1 MKTILRVLLSALAV
15 VLLSKLLPGVSVED
29 YILAVIVAAVIALLR
44 LIVKPILVILTLPIT
59 IITLGLF
66 LLVINAFIIMMAD
79 YFIPGFAVKSI
90 WWAILFSLLLS
101 ILESIFHSVLEKKNS
116 K

>member
-1 MKTILRVLLSALAV
+1 MKTLIRILLSALAV
-15 VLLSKLLPGVSVED
+15 VLLAKLLPGVEVES
-29 YILAVIVAAVIALLR
+29 YLSAVVVAAVIALLR

-66 LLVINAFIIMMAD
+66 LLVINALIIMMAD
-79 YFIPGFAVKSI
+79 YFIPGFAVSSI

-101 ILESIFHSVLEKKNS
+101 ILESIFHSVLEDKK